1 MAAPTSIPDDPETR
15 LRRDELAAALTG
27 AGFPVSPSGLA
38 TRATRGGGPPFRKF
52 GRYPI
57 YVWAESLE
65 WARARLSRV
74 VTKTSELDVP
84 AAANDG
90 CP

>member
-15 LRRDELAAALTG
+15 LRRDDLAEALSA

-38 TRATRGGGPPFRKF
+38 TRASRGGGPPFQKF

-57 YVWAESLE
+57 YRWADAIA
-65 WARARLSRV
+65 WAQSRLSPV
-74 VTKTSELDVP
+74 VRTTSELDAP
-84 AAANDG
+84 GAAQ
-90 CP
+90 